1 MREREFL
8 RWKKKTLGEKSAT
21 SSAETVARVCTKA
34 TSLRSTGAKN
44 ASNDGDLRLRND
56 ENIAAVAIHPT
67 LRFFF
72 LLDRRRKPNIEEIQK
87 TEILVCSSVK
97 PRNSAHR
104 KTMKQSQQLLF
115 VNVVGF
121 VVVAAAVVVVE
132 SSKVRETEREWG
144 VFGLFNLA
152 ESASFERKK
161 GPNFQGFLFPSFF
174 IYLFFLSLGIFFERR
189 LHCRLG

>member
-1 MREREFL
+1 
-8 RWKKKTLGEKSAT
+8 
-21 SSAETVARVCTKA
+21 
-34 TSLRSTGAKN
+34 
-44 ASNDGDLRLRND
+44 
-56 ENIAAVAIHPT
+56 
-67 LRFFF
+67 
-72 LLDRRRKPNIEEIQK
+72 
-87 TEILVCSSVK
+87 
-97 PRNSAHR
+97 
-104 KTMKQSQQLLF
+104 MKQSQQLLF

-144 VFGLFNLA
+144 VFGLFYLA

-161 GPNFQGFLFPSFF
+161 GLNFHGFLFPSFF